1 MPLSVAQYLR
11 HLAVR
16 SARLARD
23 CYDPAVTKELEII
36 SSELVEKAEYLET
49 QFRMPDAS
57 DDTGDLDTVRIVS
70 TVDDGTV

>member
-1 MPLSVAQYLR
+1 
-11 HLAVR
+11 
-16 SARLARD
+16 
-23 CYDPAVTKELEII
+23 VTKELEII